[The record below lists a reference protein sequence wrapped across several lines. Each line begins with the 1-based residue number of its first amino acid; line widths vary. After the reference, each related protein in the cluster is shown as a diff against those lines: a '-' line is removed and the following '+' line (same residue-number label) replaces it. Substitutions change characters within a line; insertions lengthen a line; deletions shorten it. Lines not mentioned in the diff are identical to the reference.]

1 MGARHGM
8 RARSQVIAHHS
19 LPAMA
24 RGYLAVYD
32 KLIAGAAAGTGAGA
46 SASASA
52 STSAGAGT
60 GTGTGAGAA
69 SGHGG

>member
-8 RARSQVIAHHS
+8 RARSEVIAHHS

-32 KLIAGAAAGTGAGA
+32 ALLGPAPAGGRD
-46 SASASA
+46 
-52 STSAGAGT
+52 
-60 GTGTGAGAA
+60 
-69 SGHGG
+69 